1 MAKTLKER
9 NQMECNKKAREK
21 YDAKAFRYQTVKM
34 KVSEFE
40 DVDRYCAEHNIPKN
54 TLLRKA
60 IMQYIGKPIE
70 N

>member
-1 MAKTLKER
+1 MAKSLKEK

-21 YDAKAFRYQTVKM
+21 YSEKNFRYQTVKF
-34 KVSEFE
+34 KVSEIT
-40 DVDRYCAEHNIPKN
+40 DIDSYCKENKIPKN

-60 IMQYIGKPIE
+60 IMSYIGKPLD